1 MKILLNEAQRE
12 LYNELVGI
20 YGAMVSQNN
29 TSKLVG
35 KSIATLYRE
44 RVEGVGIAY
53 KQGNTKGKN
62 KAVHYPLH
70 EIVKYLTSDLVQTVR
85 GAWYEIIIN

>member
-1 MKILLNEAQRE
+1 MNTLLNEEQKS
-12 LYNELVGI
+12 LYRELVGI
-20 YGAMVSQNN
+20 YGAMVSQED
-29 TSKLVG
+29 TSKLVS

-53 KQGNTKGKN
+53 KQGITRGKN

-70 EIVKYLTSDLVQTVR
+70 EIVKYLTTDLVQP
-85 GAWYEIIIN
+85 ENEEL

>member
-1 MKILLNEAQRE
+1 MSKKLLTDEQRE
-12 LYNELVGI
+12 LYNLLLKD
-20 YGAMVSQNN
+20 YGAMVSQDN

-53 KQGNTKGKN
+53 KQGITRGKN
-62 KAVHYPLH
+62 KAVHYPLQ
-70 EIVKYLTSDLVQTVR
+70 EVVKYLTSDLVQT
-85 GAWYEIIIN
+85 I

>member
-12 LYNELVGI
+12 LYNELVGV

-53 KQGNTKGKN
+53 KQGKITPK
-62 KAVHYPLH
+62 KA
-70 EIVKYLTSDLVQTVR
+70 SDRVTVFDVVEVEKALL

>member
-1 MKILLNEAQRE
+1 MKILLNEEQRE
-12 LYNELVGI
+12 LYNELVGV

-85 GAWYEIIIN
+85 RGA

>member
-35 KSIATLYRE
+35 KSISTLYRE
-44 RVEGVGIAY
+44 RVEGVGIA
-53 KQGNTKGKN
+53 
-62 KAVHYPLH
+62 
-70 EIVKYLTSDLVQTVR
+70 
-85 GAWYEIIIN
+85 

>member
-29 TSKLVG
+29 TSKLVSE
-35 KSIATLYRE
+35 SIPTLYRK
-44 RVEGVGIAY
+44 RVEGVGIPY
-53 KQGNTKGKN
+53 KQGITRGKN

-85 GAWYEIIIN
+85 RGA

>member
-1 MKILLNEAQRE
+1 MSKKLLTDEQRE
-12 LYNELVGI
+12 LYNLLLKD
-20 YGAMVSQNN
+20 YGAMVSQDN

-53 KQGNTKGKN
+53 KQGITRGKN
-62 KAVHYPLH
+62 KAVHYPLQ
-70 EIVKYLTSDLVQTVR
+70 EIVKYLTSDLVQT
-85 GAWYEIIIN
+85 I

>member
-1 MKILLNEAQRE
+1 MSKKLLTDEQRE

-20 YGAMVSQNN
+20 YGVMVTQNN

-53 KQGNTKGKN
+53 KQGITRGKN
-62 KAVHYPLH
+62 KAVHYPLQ

-85 GAWYEIIIN
+85 RGA

>member
-1 MKILLNEAQRE
+1 MSKKLLTDEQRE

-20 YGAMVSQNN
+20 YGAMVTQNN

-44 RVEGVGIAY
+44 RVEGAGIPY
-53 KQGNTKGKN
+53 KQGNYK
-62 KAVHYPLH
+62 
-70 EIVKYLTSDLVQTVR
+70 R
-85 GAWYEIIIN
+85 

>member
-1 MKILLNEAQRE
+1 MKISLNEAQRE
-12 LYNELVGI
+12 LYNELVGV

-44 RVEGVGIAY
+44 RVEGVGIPY
-53 KQGNTKGKN
+53 KQGNYK
-62 KAVHYPLH
+62 
-70 EIVKYLTSDLVQTVR
+70 R
-85 GAWYEIIIN
+85 

>member
-1 MKILLNEAQRE
+1 MSKKLLTDEQRE

-20 YGAMVSQNN
+20 YGAMVTQNN

-62 KAVHYPLH
+62 KAVHYPLQ
-70 EIVKYLTSDLVQTVR
+70 EIVKYLTSDLVQT
-85 GAWYEIIIN
+85 I